1 MIIITFNRHRSSIW
15 YIRKTLREK
24 CRNMEFF
31 VVRIFLYSVRMQE
44 NTDQKKLLIWTLFTH
59 HNFPKN
65 KYFLT
70 LDTRTFLCVSVDKKC
85 QFFRK
90 FLGKLEI
97 EASILR
103 YSKSRSKSQMSK
115 LKYKL
120 FLTLSVKQNLL
131 KFKLSST
138 NFNYYLTLAIVISNT
153 KIEPVEAGET
163 RQSLLKS
170 MKKEQFFLINATSNR
185 MEKNNFL
192 KESTQNISRPVISG
206 NLCDKIKRNDIL
218 HQNKNDS
225 ANKTINIHRSEPL
238 HYSHLQENSGW
249 EDLKENSTSLNING
263 TSFIDKSILA
273 WLNSPSFQYVFY
285 SNNITAKNDF
295 LKQFG
300 VPFTLENHAFN
311 KQLYKNGSKTYN
323 TNYKELL
330 RKNHLMFNI
339 SSQGSINNNP
349 YRIEEKGNSMMFVKA
364 TTLNEFNN
372 STNTLTNKR
381 SRLPKLEMMIE
392 SENAASPIYDA
403 QFETVERGF
412 SGGEIHET
420 DSKDVTRND
429 QQVAPSKISQ
439 ERDYGKFITDQEG
452 KKNEHDL
459 KNCIYVLKVNKTLKN
474 NAKHQPFL
482 SEDEKEIKGNK
493 MIMENKEYKDYDNQ
507 GAILNQTEQK
517 VKVVPEPV
525 INNSFARN
533 FNVNKWKKNKLLQHN
548 FIRNTKDD
556 GGKIDNTTEME
567 ARSTIPKANFLS
579 STSVAE
585 RSYLEDTNSMLKKEK
600 KIEEV
605 HNLKSQAKNIGS
617 FIHIIIT
624 PSHTSSK
631 ENFEIRRPIS
641 HNLKKRNLVD
651 HPYLQISNKGAQKKN
666 QVQQTLQNN
675 HRKSHGANDRN
686 TNHFLQHIQYNHS
699 KRWLYNR
706 IPNNST
712 RKSLATTD
720 VKKTQNKQFSSL
732 NIGKNYKNNHNTF
745 FHFLGTGMKR
755 TTIPDYQHYYNI
767 AKHHENIDT
776 KRNSSYIATPEMF
789 SNNSNISDKDIN
801 NDIITQRDQENLTMM
816 DLLLTQMSELEKNA
830 ENARN
835 SFQLPNSQLGNNSN
849 LFLDDFLNDG
859 LKDNTLLDS
868 DLSIGVTSQFPKPN
882 QMSTHN
888 PTIFSKIL
896 PNKELPTNQ
905 YVPFAID
912 RTNKSVNSKFLTPNL
927 SIEKIA
933 DVSLLKTGEDL
944 SAIKKSSESAI
955 LGDSNL
961 KSTNETFTNKPFN
974 SNNPSKTIGN
984 VTLDVSKPNLIEAF
998 KEVSSQVEVNPGS
1011 SDGKSTQTDSLLITD
1026 ELQKLEIVEGMSQQN
1041 AL

>member
-1 MIIITFNRHRSSIW
+1 M
-15 YIRKTLREK
+15 
-24 CRNMEFF
+24 
-31 VVRIFLYSVRMQE
+31 
-44 NTDQKKLLIWTLFTH
+44 
-59 HNFPKN
+59 
-65 KYFLT
+65 
-70 LDTRTFLCVSVDKKC
+70 
-85 QFFRK
+85 
-90 FLGKLEI
+90 
-97 EASILR
+97 
-103 YSKSRSKSQMSK
+103 
-115 LKYKL
+115 
-120 FLTLSVKQNLL
+120 
-131 KFKLSST
+131 
-138 NFNYYLTLAIVISNT
+138 
-153 KIEPVEAGET
+153 
-163 RQSLLKS
+163 
-170 MKKEQFFLINATSNR
+170 
-185 MEKNNFL
+185 
-192 KESTQNISRPVISG
+192 
-206 NLCDKIKRNDIL
+206 
-218 HQNKNDS
+218 
-225 ANKTINIHRSEPL
+225 
-238 HYSHLQENSGW
+238 
-249 EDLKENSTSLNING
+249 
-263 TSFIDKSILA
+263 
-273 WLNSPSFQYVFY
+273 
-285 SNNITAKNDF
+285 
-295 LKQFG
+295 
-300 VPFTLENHAFN
+300 
-311 KQLYKNGSKTYN
+311 
-323 TNYKELL
+323 
-330 RKNHLMFNI
+330 
-339 SSQGSINNNP
+339 
-349 YRIEEKGNSMMFVKA
+349 
-364 TTLNEFNN
+364 
-372 STNTLTNKR
+372 
-381 SRLPKLEMMIE
+381 
-392 SENAASPIYDA
+392 
-403 QFETVERGF
+403 
-412 SGGEIHET
+412 
-420 DSKDVTRND
+420 
-429 QQVAPSKISQ
+429 
-439 ERDYGKFITDQEG
+439 
-452 KKNEHDL
+452 
-459 KNCIYVLKVNKTLKN
+459 
-474 NAKHQPFL
+474 
-482 SEDEKEIKGNK
+482 
-493 MIMENKEYKDYDNQ
+493 
-507 GAILNQTEQK
+507 
-517 VKVVPEPV
+517 
-525 INNSFARN
+525 
-533 FNVNKWKKNKLLQHN
+533 
-548 FIRNTKDD
+548 
-556 GGKIDNTTEME
+556 
-567 ARSTIPKANFLS
+567 
-579 STSVAE
+579 
-585 RSYLEDTNSMLKKEK
+585 
-600 KIEEV
+600 
-605 HNLKSQAKNIGS
+605 
-617 FIHIIIT
+617 
-624 PSHTSSK
+624 
-631 ENFEIRRPIS
+631 
-641 HNLKKRNLVD
+641 
-651 HPYLQISNKGAQKKN
+651 
-666 QVQQTLQNN
+666 QQTLQNN

-896 PNKELPTNQ
+896 PNKELSTNQ

-998 KEVSSQVEVNPGS
+998 KEVSSQVEVNPRS